1 MALIKCPRCGK
12 EFSDRAASCPQCGM
26 SINEI
31 RPILEATEKRAELQ
45 DRITKI
51 VMICLS
57 SLAFVMIILS
67 LIYLITNS

>member
-1 MALIKCPRCGK
+1 MALITCPKCGK

-31 RPILEATEKRAELQ
+31 RTVLEASVKRAELQ
-45 DRITKI
+45 DRITRI

-57 SLAFVMIILS
+57 SFACIMIIMA
-67 LIYLITNS
+67 LIYLINK